1 METPPPLPDRQ
12 SRRSFFHTAAT
23 ASFLAFPIAIL
34 FGLACA
40 AATGSVDPAYK
51 PLATGAVTAF
61 STLIF
66 MVGIFSGVA
75 ALFGIPKHGTKGI
88 LIKALCG
95 IVIPIGLAA
104 IALPTALAYTA
115 KLNSKEKIIDLQ
127 LALVAKQL
135 TKDSP
140 KMIDEYTR
148 LDRVDA
154 EPKRTLVYTYT
165 ILNVAPEDLPEGVVE
180 KDLRPDLV
188 GMYVK
193 KPEMKYFRDNGV
205 TVQHVYN
212 DSKGTLV
219 GKTSVGPGDIAK

>member
-1 METPPPLPDRQ
+1 MDTPPPLPARQ

-40 AATGSVDPAYK
+40 AATGSVEPPYK
-51 PLATGAVTAF
+51 GLATGAITIF
-61 STLIF
+61 SALIF
-66 MVGIFSGVA
+66 IVGIFSGAV
-75 ALFGIPKHGTKGI
+75 ALFGIPKHGTRGI
-88 LIKALCG
+88 LVKALCG
-95 IVIPIGLAA
+95 IVIPVGLAA
-104 IALPTALAYTA
+104 LALPMAQAYNS
-115 KLNSKEKIIDLQ
+115 KLIAKEKIIDLQ

-135 TKDSP
+135 TKESP

-154 EPKRTLVYTYT
+154 QPERTLVYTYT
-165 ILNVAPEDLPEGVVE
+165 ILNVAREDLPDGVVE

-205 TVQHVYN
+205 TVEHVYN